1 MGIPFKG
8 LGIDTRLFC
17 WQNDLLGSDSVGGCG
32 DPLGDSNRG
41 NSKSSSLCLV
51 AGLDLSKGEGGDE
64 SKEDQKLLHDE
75 LLDFP
80 QWMSE
85 LKCWI
90 QLSILLLYFIQLT

>member
-1 MGIPFKG
+1 M
-8 LGIDTRLFC
+8 RC
-17 WQNDLLGSDSVGGCG
+17 CG

-41 NSKSSSLCLV
+41 SSKSSSLCPV
-51 AGLDLSKGEGGDE
+51 AGLDHSKDEGGDE
-64 SKEDQKLLHDE
+64 SKEDHELLHDE

-90 QLSILLLYFIQLT
+90 QLSILLLYFTQLT